1 MRPIA
6 PDVKVESSQGPA
18 GEISVKVILTKAN
31 PRAAK
36 SRHSA
41 FAPIVAPRAATLESN
56 GGVRGVMAAVEDAV
70 LVAGGIGSRMLPAS
84 AAIAKEA
91 LPLVDI
97 PALSHLAREAVAA
110 GAKRIH
116 IISSPRKDLS
126 GLLKDHSW
134 LENKRPDID
143 AEILS
148 PFSDVEVFVHIQE
161 IAKGFGDALSCA
173 LHAIKG
179 PFMVLLG
186 DNILLDSFTSSSGY
200 IPSNASKILVEA
212 YLRTGL
218 PCVGLAAVSDPENY
232 GVVSMD
238 GELVKE
244 IIEKPDRGNAPSNLV
259 LCGRYVFT
267 SDTSMLLSKY
277 NFEEYGELQSIAIQQ
292 HWMENEGLV
301 GVELSGFEWYDS
313 GAPLP
318 WLKSQIDYAL
328 RREDMRDEIRDWLSD
343 RLQR

>member
-1 MRPIA
+1 
-6 PDVKVESSQGPA
+6 
-18 GEISVKVILTKAN
+18 
-31 PRAAK
+31 
-36 SRHSA
+36 
-41 FAPIVAPRAATLESN
+41 
-56 GGVRGVMAAVEDAV
+56 MAAVEDAV

-116 IISSPRKDLS
+116 IITSPKKDLS
-126 GLLKDHSW
+126 QLLKDNSW
-134 LENKRPDID
+134 LHEKRPDLE
-143 AEILS
+143 AELLS
-148 PFSDVEVFVHIQE
+148 PFNDAEVLVHVQE
-161 IAKGFGDALSCA
+161 VPKGFGDALSCA
-173 LHAIKG
+173 LHAIDG

-186 DNILLDSFTSSSGY
+186 DNILLDSFTSTSNYTPSS
-200 IPSNASKILVEA
+200 ASKKLVEA

-218 PCVGLAAVSDPENY
+218 PCVGLAAVNDPENY

-238 GELVKE
+238 GEFVKG
-244 IIEKPDRGNAPSNLV
+244 IIEKPVREDAPSNLV

-267 SDTSMLLSKY
+267 SDTSKLLSQY
-277 NFEEYGELQSIAIQQ
+277 DYEQYGELQSIAIQQ
-292 HWMENEGLV
+292 HWMQNEGLI
-301 GVELSGFEWYDS
+301 GVELKGFQWYDS

-318 WLKSQIDYAL
+318 WLKGQIDYAL
-328 RREDMRDEIRDWLSD
+328 RRGDMKDELRSWLDD